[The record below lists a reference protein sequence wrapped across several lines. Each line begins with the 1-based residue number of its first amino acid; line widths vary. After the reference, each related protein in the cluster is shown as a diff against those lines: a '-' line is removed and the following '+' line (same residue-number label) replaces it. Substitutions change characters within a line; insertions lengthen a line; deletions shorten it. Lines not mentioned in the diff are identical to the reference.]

1 MAKVSAASKDC
12 QTEFVRSY
20 SMRGGTQS
28 LAELR
33 QNLHETEGFISI
45 LESAS
50 RELKIIIDWD
60 DSVRPDPQRGRQLT
74 SIGEQLA
81 IARIKRTALA
91 RRIERLQTR
100 PSQRRV

>member
-1 MAKVSAASKDC
+1 
-12 QTEFVRSY
+12 
-20 SMRGGTQS
+20 MRGGTQS

>member
-91 RRIERLQTR
+91 RRIERLQTK